1 MAKTERKPLGE
12 SLVEKGLLTKEQLKQ
27 AQGEEKKTGKPLKEV
42 LVKLGL
48 ISEEELVNFMSG
60 ELHVPYVDLSS
71 YLIKPEVIKLVPEA
85 TARKYKLIPLHKIG
99 NSLTV
104 AMVDPLN
111 FYALDEV
118 RLKCGCEVKSAISTE
133 TGIMKTIEQYYGVTG
148 TMEEVAKA
156 IKKEELEKREEDL
169 AEDAPVIKIVNLLLM
184 QAVKEGASDIH
195 IEPERD
201 KLRTRFRV
209 DGILHEVEGPPKH
222 LQQAVISRVKVL
234 SKMDIAEKRKPQDGR
249 FEMKMENK
257 EIDLRVSTIPTN
269 YGENLVMRILDKTS
283 ILLKLEDI
291 GFSKGILGG
300 YEELIT
306 RPHGII
312 LVTGPTGSGKTT
324 TLYASLNKINSVE
337 KNIITI
343 EDPIEYELELI
354 RQVQVNPKA
363 DVTFAN
369 ALRSFLR
376 QDPNIMM
383 VGEIR
388 DLETAEVA
396 IQAALTGHLV
406 FSTLHTNDAPS
417 ALTRLIDMG
426 VEPFL
431 ISSSIIGII
440 AQRLVRTICPKC
452 KEEFKPGEDVLKGLG
467 IASKPKEGQSL
478 FFRGKGCQSC
488 KQTGY
493 KGRLGIFE
501 MLLMDDRIREMVI
514 TKRSSGEIKKAA
526 VEAGMKTLRDD
537 GLEKV
542 LEGKTTVEEV
552 LRVTQL
558 D

>member
-1 MAKTERKPLGE
+1 MIKRDKKSLGE
-12 SLVEKGLLTKEQLKQ
+12 SLVEHGRIIREQLEQ
-27 AQGEEKKTGKPLKEV
+27 AQEEERRSGIPLKKA
-42 LVKLGL
+42 LVKLGF
-48 ISEEELVNFMSG
+48 ITEEDLTAFLAEQLG
-60 ELHVPYVDLSS
+60 VPYVDLGS
-71 YLIKPEVIKLVPEA
+71 YIIKPEIIKLVPEA
-85 TARKYKLIPLHKIG
+85 IARRYKLIPIFKIG
-99 NSLTV
+99 NILTI
-104 AMVDPLN
+104 AMADPLN

-118 RLKCGCEVKSAISTE
+118 RLKANCEVKSVISSE
-133 TGIMKTIEQYYGVTG
+133 KDIMKAIEQYYGVTG
-148 TMEEVAKA
+148 TIEEVAKV
-156 IKKEELEKREEDL
+156 IKEEELKRREEDL
-169 AEDAPVIKIVNLLLM
+169 AEEAPVIRLVNLLLM

-209 DGILHEVEGPPKH
+209 DGILHEVQGPPKH
-222 LQQAVISRVKVL
+222 LQQAVISRIKVL

-249 FEMKMENK
+249 FEIKTENK
-257 EIDLRVSTIPTN
+257 EIDLRVSTIPTI
-269 YGENLVMRILDKTS
+269 YGENLVMRILDKSS

-291 GFSKGILGG
+291 GFSKGILGR

-324 TLYASLNKINSVE
+324 TLYASLNRINSVE

-343 EDPIEYELELI
+343 EDPIEYELELV

-363 DVTFAN
+363 EVTFAN

-376 QDPNIMM
+376 QDPDVIM

-396 IQAALTGHLV
+396 IQAALTGHLI

-417 ALTRLIDMG
+417 ALTRLMDMG

-431 ISSSIIGII
+431 ISSSVIGIV

-452 KEEFKPGEDVLKGLG
+452 KESFEPGDEVLESLGLKKKDG
-467 IASKPKEGQSL
+467 IR
-478 FFRGKGCQSC
+478 FYRGKGCRFC
-488 KQTGY
+488 RETGY

-501 MLLMDDRIREMVI
+501 MLLVDERIREKVLAR
-514 TKRSSGEIKKAA
+514 TSSGEIKKIAC
-526 VEAGMKTLRDD
+526 EAGMKTLRDD